1 MEKIKF
7 DLKESEKQFKMV
19 EKKLLKVFLEKEKLQ
34 DDKVKAE
41 TILKSRIHNEEKSAE
56 EIEKLKDDLK
66 KSQDQFEV
74 VQKELQEVSLK
85 KKELQRDKDEADTI
99 IRSRIQSEEKSA
111 KEIEKLMDDLK
122 KSQDQF
128 EVLKEQLQKNAAQAG
143 VAKTNNYATEATV
156 QVNRPFKLHR
166 LDEGPETTVQ
176 LTKDEA
182 LKYYTQMQTIR
193 RIETAAGNLYKEKII
208 RGFCHLYSGQEACAV
223 GMKAAMRDVDN
234 IISAYRVHGWTY
246 LMGVSPLGVL
256 AELTGMQ
263 SGCARGKGG
272 SMHMYSPNFYGGNGI
287 VGAQVPLGAGV
298 GLACKY
304 KGNGGMC
311 LALYGDG
318 AANQGQVFEAYNM
331 AYLWKLPVIFVCENN
346 NYGMGTSA
354 ERASCNTDYYTRGDA
369 LPGIWVDGMDVLA
382 VRSATEF
389 AIKYV
394 NTHGPLVMETNTY
407 RYSGH
412 SMSDPGTSYRTRE
425 EIQEVRQKRD
435 PITSFKELCIE
446 LGLITTDEIKAI
458 DMKVR
463 KEVDEATAIAKTD
476 TELPLPHLWTDV
488 YSNNLERKIRGTI
501 AYDIDHIQERKGVN
515 H

>member
-1 MEKIKF
+1 M
-7 DLKESEKQFKMV
+7 LRTLSRVSE
-19 EKKLLKVFLEKEKLQ
+19 LPII
-34 DDKVKAE
+34 VK
-41 TILKSRIHNEEKSAE
+41 
-56 EIEKLKDDLK
+56 
-66 KSQDQFEV
+66 
-74 VQKELQEVSLK
+74 
-85 KKELQRDKDEADTI
+85 
-99 IRSRIQSEEKSA
+99 
-111 KEIEKLMDDLK
+111 
-122 KSQDQF
+122 
-128 EVLKEQLQKNAAQAG
+128 QLQKQAIPISSSHNSNNVNGKRHNNNNNNNGMQHCRYSSSFFGLFQSAAQAG
-143 VAKTNNYATEATV
+143 VSKTNNYATEATV
-156 QVNRPFKLHR
+156 KVNRPFKLHR
-166 LDEGPETTVQ
+166 LDEGPAEEVK

-182 LKYYTQMQTIR
+182 LRYYTQMQTIR
-193 RIETAAGNLYKEKII
+193 RLETAAGNLYKEKII

-246 LMGVSPLGVL
+246 LMGVSPNGVL
-256 AELTGMQ
+256 AELTGVQ
-263 SGCARGKGG
+263 GGCARGKGG

-287 VGAQVPLGAGV
+287 VGAQVPLGTGV

-346 NYGMGTSA
+346 NYAMGTST

-389 AIKYV
+389 AINYV
-394 NTHGPLVMETNTY
+394 NTVGPLVMETNTY

-446 LGLITTDEIKAI
+446 LGLLSADEVKAI
-458 DMKVR
+458 DLKVR
-463 KEVDEATAIAKTD
+463 KEIDEATAFAKTD
-476 TELPLPHLWTDV
+476 AELGVSHLWTDV
-488 YSNNLERKIRGTI
+488 YSNCLESKLRGTI
-501 AYDIDHIQERKGVN
+501 SYNLDHIQERKGVN